1 MNPIGISA
9 AMSNRTRTCTTCS
22 TAYANGPVRLN
33 VSSLVSL
40 STVTLVC
47 GGLLCN
53 HMVPAAVG
61 YPILSDTTGAV
72 RSVEESGYRQHTSTR
87 EDKESSSSSIMRRE
101 DDVELRQLEL
111 IIKQGGGSGPDEIEA
126 FPFRIQSFQS
136 DGAEEACHIGWDV
149 SCRDDPTY
157 RSRFNLRCHQHIK
170 FDCLSFLGTFSEEEV
185 AGLIESCPCSCGFE
199 CGSFSWEPSASPS
212 SSPTT
217 SHKPTPVPTVSP
229 TSYPSANPSTSP
241 SNHPSSLPSPSPSTT
256 PSSIPSAIPTLMP
269 SSTPTLL
276 PSSDPSF
283 SPSET
288 LSLSPSSRKCS
299 TPRFI

>member
-1 MNPIGISA
+1 MNESEISA
-9 AMSNRTRTCTTCS
+9 AMSNRTRT
-22 TAYANGPVRLN
+22 AYTNGLVRSN
-33 VSSLVSL
+33 VSNIMSL
-40 STVTLVC
+40 STVTLLC

-53 HMVPAAVG
+53 HLVPAAVG
-61 YPILSDTTGAV
+61 YPTLSDTTGAS
-72 RSVEESGYRQHTSTR
+72 RSAEESAYRQHSR
-87 EDKESSSSSIMRRE
+87 EDKDSSSSIRMG
-101 DDVELRQLEL
+101 DDAVELRQLEL
-111 IIKQGGGSGPDEIEA
+111 IIKQGGGSDADEIEA
-126 FPFRIQSFQS
+126 FPFRIRSLQS

-157 RSRFNLRCHQHIK
+157 RSRFNLRCHQHIR
-170 FDCLSFLGTFSEEEV
+170 FDCLSFFGTFSEEEV

-199 CGSFSWEPSASPS
+199 CGSFSWGPSASPS

-269 SSTPTLL
+269 SSTATLS
-276 PSSDPSF
+276 PSSAPSS

-288 LSLSPSSRKCS
+288 LSFSPSSRKCVN
-299 TPRFI
+299 